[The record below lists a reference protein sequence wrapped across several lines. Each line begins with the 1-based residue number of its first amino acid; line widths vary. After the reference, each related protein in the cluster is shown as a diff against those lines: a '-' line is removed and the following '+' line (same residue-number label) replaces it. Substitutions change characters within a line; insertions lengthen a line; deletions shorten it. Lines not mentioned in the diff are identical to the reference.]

1 MGLYISVVIGHIA
14 ILNHLQ
20 INRVSLIVIKLVLI
34 QVFLQKS
41 HTYIA

>member
-1 MGLYISVVIGHIA
+1 
-14 ILNHLQ
+14 LQ

-34 QVFLQKS
+34 QFFLQKS